1 VINFSRFFNN
11 VLSTKPEIM
20 EQKNLASLYSNSFQ
34 ANWEL
39 PLFSDFDGD
48 TFYYKDV
55 AQSIHTIC
63 IIFEKIGIKKG
74 DKIAIYGRNSSN
86 WGKVFLSCISYGA
99 IAVPILP
106 DFKPENLHHI
116 INHSESIFL
125 FAAKSLYET
134 LNQSEMAG
142 IKGVIAIED
151 FSVLFFRD
159 ENLKTLTAE
168 GLEIMRHSN
177 VKREDFSFTITSEEC
192 TQVLS
197 YTSGSL
203 GFSKGVMIPVRSIF
217 SNLIFARE
225 HMPLKSGDKIVSF
238 LPMAH
243 VFGLLF
249 EFLFPVTT
257 GCHITF
263 LNRTPSPQLL
273 IKTFQDIKPRLILS
287 VPLVIEKIYKKSLL
301 PTLNKPAIKILL
313 HVPMVKSILHKKI
326 KGKLIETFG
335 GRFHEIV
342 IGGAALSSDVE
353 NFFTKIGFPFTI
365 GYGMTE
371 CGPLI
376 SYAAWNITRPLSAG
390 KLVDRMQVRIDS
402 DDPYNKVG
410 EIQVKGDNV
419 MSGYYNNDEANKNTF
434 TDDGWLRTGD
444 LGIIDQDNFIYIK
457 GRSKNMLLG
466 PSGQNIYPEELEARL
481 SNMPYILEC
490 VVVQREN
497 KLIALVYPDKDAM
510 RADNIDDKLLE
521 GLMADNRK
529 NFNHSV
535 PAYEQLSKI
544 ELVSEEFE
552 KTPKR
557 NIKRFLYT

>member
-1 VINFSRFFNN
+1 
-11 VLSTKPEIM
+11 M
-20 EQKNLASLYSNSFQ
+20 ELNNLASLYTDSFQ
-34 ANWEL
+34 SHWEL
-39 PLFSDFDGD
+39 PLFSDYEGE
-48 TFYYKDV
+48 TFCYKDV
-55 AQSIHTIC
+55 AQSIKTIS
-63 IIFEKIGIKKG
+63 IVFGKVGINQG

-86 WGKVFLSCISYGA
+86 WGKIFLSCIAYGA

-106 DFKPENLHHI
+106 DFKPENVHNI
-116 INHSESIFL
+116 ITHSESLFL
-125 FAAKSLYET
+125 FVAKSLYET
-134 LNQSEMAG
+134 LDQSKMPG
-142 IKGVIAIED
+142 LKGVIAIED
-151 FSVLFFRD
+151 FSVLAFQD
-159 ENLKTLTAE
+159 QNVEALTKE
-168 GLEIMRHSN
+168 GLELMKHSK
-177 VKREDFSFTITSEEC
+177 VKREDFAFSESPRESV
-192 TQVLS
+192 QVLS
-197 YTSGSL
+197 YTSGSS

-217 SNLIFARE
+217 SNLVFARE

-273 IKTFQDIKPRLILS
+273 MKSFQDIKPRLILS

-301 PTLNKPAIKILL
+301 PTLKKPAIRILL
-313 HVPMVKSILHKKI
+313 HVPVINSILHKKI
-326 KGKLIETFG
+326 RAKLVDIFG

-342 IGGAALSSDVE
+342 IGGAALSAEVE
-353 NFFTKIGFPFTI
+353 NFFRKINFPFTI

-376 SYAAWNITRPLSAG
+376 SYAAWNETQPFSAG
-390 KLVDRMQVRIDS
+390 KLVDRLEVRIDS
-402 DDPYNKVG
+402 DDPYHTVG

-419 MSGYYNNDEANKNTF
+419 MLGYYNNDEANKNTF
-434 TDDGWLRTGD
+434 TPDGWLRTGD
-444 LGIIDQDNFIYIK
+444 LGVIDQNNFVYIK

-490 VVVQREN
+490 VVIQRDT
-497 KLIALVYPDKDAM
+497 KLIALVYPDKDAL
-510 RADNIDDKLLE
+510 RNNNIEEQALE
-521 GLMADNRK
+521 ELMADNRK
-529 NFNHSV
+529 TFNHSV
-535 PAYEQLSKI
+535 PAFEQLSKI
-544 ELVSEEFE
+544 EIVTKEFE
-552 KTPKR
+552 KTPKS